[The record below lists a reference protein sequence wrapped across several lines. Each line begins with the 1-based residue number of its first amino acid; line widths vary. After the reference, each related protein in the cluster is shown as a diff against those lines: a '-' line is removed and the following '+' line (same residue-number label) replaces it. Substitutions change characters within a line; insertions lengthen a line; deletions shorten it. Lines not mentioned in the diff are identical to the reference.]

1 MIPPSTAEWF
11 ARSEKE
17 WTMENMEQTNS
28 EIRELTDAEL
38 ETIDGGS
45 IFGRI
50 VHFLHDVFAGPGD
63 HRRPTDRP

>member
-1 MIPPSTAEWF
+1 MTAEWS

-17 WTMENMEQTNS
+17 KAMHNLEQMNPDV
-28 EIRELTDAEL
+28 RELTDAEL